1 MLFLT
6 TEQHQEVLS
15 RLVTLGKS
23 RADGLPFHPAGVEY
37 TSLMVCFLLHN
48 LAAAETLLRV
58 GSSFGNEWY
67 PVTVAYAIA
76 RTMFETDVTAHYITQ
91 APAERAHQYSGFSAI
106 LDKRQMDACQE
117 HRNSSDPQWRGAMD
131 LVWQHQWAP
140 RQKEVLSRFDA
151 AAPQFTRVNR
161 HGKAVIFPNWTGKP
175 LRQVATEVGHLE
187 AYDIFYAELS
197 SFAHADVHLADR
209 FLRRRPDGPIWSQRA
224 EDGDVG
230 NVFRHAA
237 SFLDCYLTLFGG
249 QFKTW
254 TKAHIQACWPT
265 AAPPPVCA

>member
-48 LAAAETLLRV
+48 LSAAETLLRIA
-58 GSSFGNEWY
+58 SSFGNEWY
-67 PVTVAYAIA
+67 PVTVAYAVA
-76 RTMFETDVTAHYITQ
+76 RTMFETDVTAHYITK
-91 APAERAHQYSGFSAI
+91 APAERARQYISFSAI
-106 LDKRQMDACQE
+106 LNKRQMDACAK
-117 HRNSSDPQWRGAMD
+117 HRNSSNPQCREAMD

-140 RQKEVLSRFDA
+140 REKEVLARFDA
-151 AAPQFTRVNR
+151 ARPQFSRTNR
-161 HGKAVIFPNWTGKP
+161 SGKVEIFPNWTGKK
-175 LRQVATEVGHLE
+175 LHQIADEVDHLE

-197 SFAHADVHLADR
+197 SFAHADIRLANR
-209 FLRRRPDGPIWSQRA
+209 FLQLRPDGPVWSQRA
-224 EDGDVG
+224 EEGDVG

-237 SFLDCYLTLFGG
+237 RFLDCYLALFGG

-265 AAPPPVCA
+265 TAPPPACV